1 MNINQRETLLKC
13 QSGFYLKY
21 SHQYLEVCWEELV
34 FDSKI
39 GSVKNVTY
47 DESYGET
54 DQES

>member
-1 MNINQRETLLKC
+1 MNIHQRETLLKC

-39 GSVKNVTY
+39 GTVKNVTY